1 MTYWDTDQFEIVE
14 DQDHFGWPHLWHL
27 NTECSIL
34 ASPPHHSATSTKHHH
49 HQQQQDQCAT
59 KQKETSLWISPSPA
73 REKGSANKSR
83 SRFASA
89 SSSYQPANRQF
100 DACCR
105 ALVGDHPYNERQAY
119 HDLISQSIENWDDED
134 EKPVVTEWDRSDAKS
149 SCRDFTQRS
158 ALLNTLRI
166 SLRLYQLAPV
176 TTCHISSG
184 SDTSRCQQTEWPIK
198 YYTPSCSATSCPRS
212 WCIPGGNRTLICLPW
227 ACAGLP
233 YVVWMTVAAGRSKRQ
248 INVPL
253 SEPSTRPSKS
263 VEILLF
269 RQDAFE
275 QDRVPSALSDL
286 LCEIGRAV
294 SDEESAPPQSILS
307 FKPEWDYSTDE
318 ALKAW
323 TAGTTDKDVFTKD
336 KLPILYELAYKDM
349 FRHRIYYEREPTP
362 TSESESSDEDVAG
375 PSRNCRSR
383 NIVRDNDDDEAGTR
397 RNTPDP
403 DPSLDRPASRR
414 SDGEDP
420 GSDGIFDGD
429 APHNSSSNNTRELL

>member
-1 MTYWDTDQFEIVE
+1 M
-14 DQDHFGWPHLWHL
+14 
-27 NTECSIL
+27 
-34 ASPPHHSATSTKHHH
+34 
-49 HQQQQDQCAT
+49 HQ
-59 KQKETSLWISPSPA
+59 
-73 REKGSANKSR
+73 
-83 SRFASA
+83 
-89 SSSYQPANRQF
+89 
-100 DACCR
+100 
-105 ALVGDHPYNERQAY
+105 V
-119 HDLISQSIENWDDED
+119 
-134 EKPVVTEWDRSDAKS
+134 
-149 SCRDFTQRS
+149 
-158 ALLNTLRI
+158 
-166 SLRLYQLAPV
+166 
-176 TTCHISSG
+176 
-184 SDTSRCQQTEWPIK
+184 
-198 YYTPSCSATSCPRS
+198 
-212 WCIPGGNRTLICLPW
+212 
-227 ACAGLP
+227 
-233 YVVWMTVAAGRSKRQ
+233 
-248 INVPL
+248 
-253 SEPSTRPSKS
+253 
-263 VEILLF
+263 F

-275 QDRVPSALSDL
+275 QDRVPVCPPAVDPEYEMYQGFPVVPVTLWDL
-286 LCEIGRAV
+286 QVV
-294 SDEESAPPQSILS
+294 SKAIASTG